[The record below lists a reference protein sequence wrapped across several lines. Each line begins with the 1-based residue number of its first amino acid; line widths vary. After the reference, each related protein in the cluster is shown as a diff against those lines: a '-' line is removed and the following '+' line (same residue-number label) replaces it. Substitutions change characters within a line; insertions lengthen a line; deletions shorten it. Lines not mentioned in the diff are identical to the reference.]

1 MKSKYIEEISTKKK
15 KPKKKK
21 NNKTNKI
28 KKKAVKNIYY
38 HTNHI
43 PCHIL
48 SSEELLEQYNQ
59 VFQP

>member
-1 MKSKYIEEISTKKK
+1 MKSEYIEEISTKKK
-15 KPKKKK
+15 K
-21 NNKTNKI
+21 
-28 KKKAVKNIYY
+28 AVKNIYCY
-38 HTNHI
+38 YTNHI